1 MVTMKG
7 LWKNKK
13 YQQKLSGN
21 IKAKTSRAKS
31 TDEKFSFPPEE
42 EIKKVLKRV
51 EQPNYRRVNIGLHPN
66 ATPAEK
72 AKYKLCKDILRYK
85 QENKLTTE
93 DMAQKLE
100 LNIPKTEYILFSHI
114 DKFHL
119 DELINY
125 ADSLHLP
132 FKLTINGLHVSQKA
146 TAEAH

>member
-1 MVTMKG
+1 MKG

-21 IKAKTSRAKS
+21 IKAKTSRASSSDK
-31 TDEKFSFPPEE
+31 KFSFPPEE

>member
-1 MVTMKG
+1 MGFLRNMDMKS
-7 LWKNKK
+7 NKK
-13 YQQKLSGN
+13 VSKSLSNGG
-21 IKAKTSRAKS
+21 IMRGKEPR
-31 TDEKFSFPPEE
+31 KFSFPPEE
-42 EIKKVLKRV
+42 EIKKLLKRV

-93 DMAQKLE
+93 
-100 LNIPKTEYILFSHI
+100 YILFSHI

-125 ADSLHLP
+125 ADSLHLH
-132 FKLTINGLHVSQKA
+132 FQLTINGLHVSQKT

>member
-1 MVTMKG
+1 MKSS
-7 LWKNKK
+7 NK
-13 YQQKLSGN
+13 QE
-21 IKAKTSRAKS
+21 IK
-31 TDEKFSFPPEE
+31 KFSFPPEE

-51 EQPNYRRVNIGLHPN
+51 EQPNYRRINIGLHPD

-85 QENKLTTE
+85 QENKLTNE
-93 DMAQKLE
+93 DIAQKLG
-100 LNIPKTEYILFSHI
+100 LNTPQTEYILFSHI

-132 FKLTINGLHVSQKA
+132 FKLIINGLHASQKT

>member
-1 MVTMKG
+1 MKNN
-7 LWKNKK
+7 NK
-13 YQQKLSGN
+13 QE
-21 IKAKTSRAKS
+21 IK
-31 TDEKFSFPPEE
+31 KFSFPPEV
-42 EIKKVLKRV
+42 EIKKLLKRV

-72 AKYKLCKDILRYK
+72 AKYKLCKDILHYK

-93 DMAQKLE
+93 DIAQKLE

-114 DKFHL
+114 DKFRL

-132 FKLTINGLHVSQKA
+132 FKLIIRGLHVSQKT
-146 TAEAH
+146 TAETH

>member
-1 MVTMKG
+1 MKG

-13 YQQKLSGN
+13 YQQKLNGN
-21 IKAKTSRAKS
+21 MEAKTSRASSSDK
-31 TDEKFSFPPEE
+31 KFSFPPEA
-42 EIKKVLKRV
+42 EIKKLLKRV
-51 EQPNYRRVNIGLHPN
+51 EQPGFRRVNIGLHPN

-93 DMAQKLE
+93 DIAQKLG
-100 LNIPKTEYILFSHI
+100 LNTPQTEYILFSHI

-132 FKLTINGLHVSQKA
+132 FKLIINGLHVSQKT

>member
-21 IKAKTSRAKS
+21 IKAKTSRASSSDK
-31 TDEKFSFPPEE
+31 KFSFPPEE

>member
-1 MVTMKG
+1 MKG

-21 IKAKTSRAKS
+21 IKAKTSRASSSDK
-31 TDEKFSFPPEE
+31 KFSFPPEE

-132 FKLTINGLHVSQKA
+132 FKLTINGLHASQKT

>member
-1 MVTMKG
+1 MVAMKG

-21 IKAKTSRAKS
+21 MKAKTSRASSSDK
-31 TDEKFSFPPEE
+31 KFSFPPEE
-42 EIKKVLKRV
+42 ELKNLLKRV
-51 EQPNYRRVNIGLHPN
+51 EQPGFRRVNIGLHPN

-132 FKLTINGLHVSQKA
+132 FKLTINGLHASQKT

>member
-1 MVTMKG
+1 MKSS
-7 LWKNKK
+7 NK
-13 YQQKLSGN
+13 QE
-21 IKAKTSRAKS
+21 IK
-31 TDEKFSFPPEE
+31 KFSFPPEE

-51 EQPNYRRVNIGLHPN
+51 EQPSYRRINIGLHPE

-93 DMAQKLE
+93 NIAQKLG
-100 LNIPKTEYILFSHI
+100 LNTPQTEYILFSHI

-132 FKLTINGLHVSQKA
+132 FKLIINGLHASQKT

>member
-1 MVTMKG
+1 MVAMKG

-13 YQQKLSGN
+13 YQQKLSGSM
-21 IKAKTSRAKS
+21 KAKTSRASSSDK
-31 TDEKFSFPPEE
+31 KFSFPPEE

>member
-146 TAEAH
+146 TAEAR

>member
-1 MVTMKG
+1 MKSS
-7 LWKNKK
+7 NK
-13 YQQKLSGN
+13 QE
-21 IKAKTSRAKS
+21 IK
-31 TDEKFSFPPEE
+31 KFSFPPEE

-93 DMAQKLE
+93 DIAQKLE